1 MFRKLQ
7 TRLSFF
13 CIAVTASILIAMSFG
28 ALLISES
35 GMRKNE
41 SVTFQNHVS
50 TLLSYLRDQSTVSHT
65 WAATAEQTNDIWLYI
80 EENGTPLFFNTS
92 NESRQRLDLY
102 RELLKTASHD
112 YQFDFSQ
119 EYEISRTVTQTSFTY
134 QANDRQDY
142 YVALGMI
149 PKENSYLG
157 ILIVHPLNTLKRS
170 VMTQRLLFLLLD
182 IIALLFLS
190 IFAFAFTKRTIRPVE
205 ESQRRQRE
213 FVAAASHELRSPLAV
228 ILSGLSA
235 MQKAD
240 PRESAQFAASIETE
254 GLRMSRLVDDL
265 LALANAD
272 SGNWSVQMEDV
283 ELDTLLLDLYERYE
297 PLARHKGIS
306 FHILLPETGSFN
318 CTCDRQRIEQLLSIL
333 IDNALSYTVRGT
345 AGAPAPIAPPNE
357 PADLPRI
364 ELSLKQSLDHRILIR
379 VADNG
384 PGIPDDKKS
393 SIFERFYRA
402 DPAHEDREHFGL
414 GLCIA
419 AEIAKLH
426 KGSLSVLDTP
436 GGGATFVLELR
447 M

>member
-13 CIAVTASILIAMSFG
+13 CIAVTASILVAMSLG

-50 TLLSYLRDQSTVSHT
+50 TLLSYLRDQSTISHT

-80 EENGTPLFFNTS
+80 EENGIPLFFNTS
-92 NESRQRLDLY
+92 NTSQQRLDLY
-102 RELLKTASHD
+102 RELLETASDD

-119 EYEISRTVTQTSFTY
+119 MYEISRTVAQADFTY
-134 QANDRQDY
+134 RAKDRQEY

-149 PKENSYLG
+149 PKENSYIGVLM
-157 ILIVHPLNTLKRS
+157 VHPLSTLKRS
-170 VMTQRLLFLLLD
+170 VMTQRFLFLLLD
-182 IIALLFLS
+182 IIAILFLS
-190 IFAFAFTKRTIRPVE
+190 VFAFVFTKRTIRPIE
-205 ESQRRQRE
+205 ESQRKQRE

-235 MQKAD
+235 MKKAD
-240 PRESAQFAASIETE
+240 PREAAQFALSIETE

-297 PLARHKGIS
+297 PLARHKDIT
-306 FHILLPETGSFN
+306 FTILLPETGSFN
-318 CTCDRQRIEQLLSIL
+318 CVCDRQRIEQLLSIL
-333 IDNALSYTVRGT
+333 IDNALTYVVC
-345 AGAPAPIAPPNE
+345 AHA
-357 PADLPRI
+357 LPRI
-364 ELSLKQSLDHRILIR
+364 ELSLTQSFDHRLLIR
-379 VADNG
+379 VSDNG
-384 PGIPDDKKS
+384 PGIPDDKKAS
-393 SIFERFYRA
+393 VFERFYRA
-402 DPAHEDREHFGL
+402 DPAHEDRDHFGL

-419 AEIAKLH
+419 AEIARLH